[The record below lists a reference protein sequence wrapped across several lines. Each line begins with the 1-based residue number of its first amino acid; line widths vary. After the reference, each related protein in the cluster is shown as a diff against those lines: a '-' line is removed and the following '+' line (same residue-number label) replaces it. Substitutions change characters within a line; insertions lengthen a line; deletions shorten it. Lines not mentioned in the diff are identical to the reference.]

1 MNIKFICD
9 DSLLDGIAL
18 VSRELGINISDVS
31 PRVTLTVKESSENVL
46 KVTLSGKE
54 AEIVYGG
61 GKARFFR
68 GLAQLLSWLREGVCE
83 KTVTETPLFTL
94 NGAMVDMSRNA
105 VMNVKTVKFML
116 RKMALMGLNAFM
128 LYTEDTYEI
137 DGRGYFGYMR
147 GRYTREEIRE
157 LDAYA
162 LKLGIELIPCIQ
174 VLGHLAT
181 HLRWASASPYKDTQ
195 NVLLVGADE
204 TYALID
210 DMFKTVSECFTTKR
224 LHMGMDETHDLGTGA
239 YLDKNGYRDR
249 ADVYLEHLGRVVEIA
264 KKYGFEPMMWSD
276 MFFELAGG
284 RGVPT
289 YDPKIV
295 MTEDIAKRVP
305 KGVQQ
310 VFWDY
315 YHADE
320 QFYAV
325 NIEKHKMLGE
335 NTMFAGGIW
344 TWSGHCPQWKR
355 SLANTPP
362 ALDACKKG
370 GIKEVIATIW
380 HNGSECSLVL
390 SVAGL
395 AWYAAYDYKGVF
407 DTDSIRET
415 FEAACVGANYDEFV
429 MTQLPEYPHST
440 NSGVTRAL
448 IYNDPMTGLI
458 DAHVKHYDFS
468 SYYAKATEALRGLGQ
483 DLDVFASSF
492 DVIYKLSSLLR
503 NKWDFGVR
511 LKAAYDSGDREAL
524 TLLGDEC
531 DVIIE
536 KLTALRLAHRK
547 EWMEHNKPF
556 GWEVHDIRY
565 GGLIARFDT
574 VKARLS
580 DYLNG
585 DIDEIGELLAE
596 RIAFKGD
603 ERALDF
609 IWASYQILSTASKI

>member
-1 MNIKFICD
+1 MDVKIICSD
-9 DSLLDGIAL
+9 DLLDGIAL
-18 VSRELGINISDVS
+18 LSDEIGLSLASVN
-31 PRVTLTVKESSENVL
+31 PRLTLNVTESKENVL
-46 KVTLSGKE
+46 KVSLSGAD

-68 GLAQLLSWLREGVCE
+68 GLAILASWLRSDVKE
-83 KTVTETPLFTL
+83 KTVIENPLFTL

-137 DGRGYFGYMR
+137 EGRPYFGYMR
-147 GRYTREEIRE
+147 GRYTKEEIRE

-195 NVLLVGADE
+195 NVLLVGADQ

-249 ADVYLEHLGRVVEIA
+249 ADVYLEHLSRVVEIA

-284 RGVPT
+284 RGCPT
-289 YDPKIV
+289 YATSIV

-305 KGVQQ
+305 EGVQQ

-315 YHADE
+315 YHSDE
-320 QFYAV
+320 EFYAV

-344 TWSGHCPQWKR
+344 TWSGHCPQFRR
-355 SLANTPP
+355 SLANTEP

-395 AWYAAYDYKGVF
+395 AWYAAYDYAGSF
-407 DTDSIRET
+407 DIDAIRKT
-415 FEAACVGANYDEFV
+415 FEAACPGANYDEFI
-429 MTQLPEYPHST
+429 MTELPEYPHGT
-440 NSGVTRAL
+440 RQGVSKAL
-448 IYNDPMTGLI
+448 VYNDPLIGLI
-458 DAHVKHYDFS
+458 DAHVKHYDFAP
-468 SYYAKATEALRGLGQ
+468 YYAEMTKSLSGIGQ
-483 DLDVFASSF
+483 DLDVFASAF
-492 DVIYKLSSLLR
+492 DVIHKLSSLLE
-503 NKWDFGVR
+503 NKCDFGVR
-511 LKAAYDSGDREAL
+511 LKAAYDAGDREMLAL
-524 TLLGDEC
+524 LRDEC

-536 KLTALRLAHRK
+536 KISALRLAHRK

-556 GWEVHDIRY
+556 GWEIHDVRY
-565 GGLIARFDT
+565 GGLAARFDT

-580 DYLNG
+580 DYLCG
-585 DIDEIGELLAE
+585 DADEIPELLAD

-603 ERALDF
+603 ERTLDF
-609 IWASYQILSTASKI
+609 IWANYKNVSSASNI